1 MDSRTSVRRQC
12 QGTTGRTGR
21 RKEPVRKS
29 RSILTLL
36 AVALAATFALGTGVA
51 GASGGTGGG
60 GSATGGGGTASG
72 SGGTATGSGGTA
84 TGGGG
89 TATGGGA
96 TGGGGGKV
104 VCAPVGALSA
114 TAGYRP
120 GAMGITVTYTL
131 DPCIS
136 RSNVTI
142 SLTNLATGITEF
154 RAVDPALNTAS
165 YDLPAF
171 ATAYRVDAVVADAK
185 NGSVSQRASTSVT
198 TPAAVANCA
207 TITKNNLTAGYWLT
221 YAAIWESFTATDC
234 GYGRERVEL
243 RITNLNTG
251 TVVYDSAAWGLDGL
265 LDYEGPVVAYDTPY
279 QFDVEVHGVQ
289 GELLDRQ
296 SQAIQSAPL
305 R

>member
-29 RSILTLL
+29 RSILTVL
-36 AVALAATFALGTGVA
+36 AVALAATFTLGTGVA

-72 SGGTATGSGGTA
+72 S
-84 TGGGG
+84 GG

-171 ATAYRVDAVVADAK
+171 ATAYRADAVVADAK

-234 GYGRERVEL
+234 G
-243 RITNLNTG
+243 
-251 TVVYDSAAWGLDGL
+251 
-265 LDYEGPVVAYDTPY
+265 
-279 QFDVEVHGVQ
+279 
-289 GELLDRQ
+289 
-296 SQAIQSAPL
+296 
-305 R
+305 